1 MYWRYGQ
8 KLLEAAE
15 IVAEDP
21 RLFAVYI
28 TNFGCGPD
36 SYITHFFRRRLA
48 GKPYLQLEIDE
59 HSAGAGAITRLE
71 AFLDSI
77 ANAQAEAGEF
87 PAHPQ
92 KPAGRGQES
101 ARIHVPYMCDQA
113 LILAAAFEACGV
125 DATVVPFPD
134 AQSLASGRK
143 YTSGRECFPG
153 IITTGDMVKIAT
165 APGFDP
171 AHEAFFM
178 PAGSG
183 PCRFGQ
189 YNMLHRIVL
198 ADLGLG
204 EVPIYSPNQGKSM
217 YEDLGMVGNHFEL
230 LAWRGFVAADLLE
243 KALLY
248 IRPRAKNPGVANEV
262 YQQGLDRVC
271 RAIKGEGRLEDVLA
285 EIGREFAAVPLDP
298 DKNPPTIGVVGE
310 IYVRTNAFS
319 NNSLIAKLEGLG
331 VAVRVPPITEWFLY
345 TNHTRKLNSLIDREY
360 KRWLV
365 ATIVGRVQG
374 GHERKLAR
382 IFGLDIP
389 HMHEKTIKAVLKDA
403 ARYLDPIYEG
413 EAILTVGK
421 VLDFYGAGCAGVVN
435 TMPLGCMPGN
445 IVMSVLKRVR
455 EDLGGFPILT
465 MMYEGMEDTHDLA
478 RLEAFVWQAKEQGK
492 LGGKL

>member
-1 MYWRYGQ
+1 MLISRPYNGCDPEVSLRLATRVQEHGVMAIPTDMLPLGRIALGEEWDNMYWRYGQ
-8 KLLEAAE
+8 EPLGSCRDSRRRPPVVCGLYHQF
-15 IVAEDP
+15 
-21 RLFAVYI
+21 RLR
-28 TNFGCGPD
+28 TD

-87 PAHPQ
+87 Q
-92 KPAGRGQES
+92 RIRKNRLGEDRKR
-101 ARIHVPYMCDQA
+101 RIHVPYMCDQA

-125 DATVVPFPD
+125 DATVMPFPD

-204 EVPIYSPNQGKSM
+204 DVPIYSPDQGKSM
-217 YEDLGMVGNHFEL
+217 YEDLGMRRETTLNC
-230 LAWRGFVAADLLE
+230 WRGAGLSPPIYWRRRCSTSAPV
-243 KALLY
+243 
-248 IRPRAKNPGVANEV
+248 RSTPVPRM
-262 YQQGLDRVC
+262 
-271 RAIKGEGRLEDVLA
+271 ISIGEDWIES
-285 EIGREFAAVPLDP
+285 AVPSRGMETWRMCWQRSVGSSPQCRLSP
-298 DKNPPTIGVVGE
+298 TRIHPPSASWARSMCAPTLSPTITSSPSWRSWAPRCV
-310 IYVRTNAFS
+310 S
-319 NNSLIAKLEGLG
+319 
-331 VAVRVPPITEWFLY
+331 PPITEWFLY

-403 ARYLDPIYEG
+403 RALSGSDI
-413 EAILTVGK
+413 
-421 VLDFYGAGCAGVVN
+421 
-435 TMPLGCMPGN
+435 
-445 IVMSVLKRVR
+445 
-455 EDLGGFPILT
+455 
-465 MMYEGMEDTHDLA
+465 
-478 RLEAFVWQAKEQGK
+478 
-492 LGGKL
+492 